1 MKTIFRYIL
10 FLALYSCCN
19 TVSAYTSFIVGN
31 NAGVDNYRGPS
42 TAAQMTFNYTST
54 ASNLV
59 FYKPTQLGPTG
70 VKMYWSYLDTGTGGG
85 ILYCN
90 TSGRANPGPITIE
103 NAMVYSG
110 KDYGGHKLFNTSVP
124 GLYYTMLI
132 SRFWS
137 AYDTITDIQSPGIYI
152 GDPSNQE
159 FFFSVTDSDLQ
170 TKGCNKADDYDK
182 FWAIGGIVHNIT
194 VEFYT
199 DTNFDPTL
207 NQQVQ
212 LSSSSNYLYSFKA
225 YSPGTKV
232 VDHSNHIYVNFT
244 LNNVKLT
251 LPTCFTS
258 ILTGPS
264 VNGSTVRMGE
274 YSSGTIKNGASP
286 VPFDISLQNCI
297 RVRNIETKLVT
308 GKVGTQNTQLL
319 GNTLTG
325 STAAKGVGVL
335 IEGLATSKNPLM
347 TLKPNDTNS
356 VYIDYETEDDTSDG
370 VYPNQG
376 NGTSQ
381 PLHFQATL
389 KQDGNIAIE
398 PGEFKATSTF
408 QVTYP

>member
-1 MKTIFRYIL
+1 MKTLFRYFL
-10 FLALYSCCN
+10 FLALYSCCY

-31 NAGVDNYRGPS
+31 NAGVDNYKGPS
-42 TAAQMTFNYTST
+42 TAARVTFNYTST

-70 VKMYWSYLDTGTGGG
+70 VKMYWSYLDTGPSG

-110 KDYGGHKLFNTSVP
+110 KDYGGHKLFKTSVP

-132 SRFWS
+132 SRVWS
-137 AYDTITDIQSPGIYI
+137 AYNTTTDIQSPGIYI
-152 GDPSNQE
+152 GDTAVQE
-159 FFFSVTDSDLQ
+159 FHFSITDNDLQ
-170 TKGCNKADDYDK
+170 TRGCNNADSYNK
-182 FWAIGGIVHNIT
+182 FWAIGGVIHDIT

-199 DTNFDPTL
+199 DASFDPTL

-212 LSSSSNYLYSFKA
+212 LSSSSDYLYAFKA
-225 YSPGTKV
+225 YSPGTRV
-232 VDHSNHIYVNFT
+232 VDHSHHLYVNFT

-258 ILTGPS
+258 ILTGSS

-308 GKVGTQNTQLL
+308 GKVGTENKQLL

-347 TLKPNDTNS
+347 TLKPNDATS
-356 VYIDYETEDDTSDG
+356 IYKDYETEDDTSDG

-376 NGTSQ
+376 SGTSQ

-398 PGEFKATSTF
+398 SGEFKATSTF

>member
-1 MKTIFRYIL
+1 MKTLFRYFL
-10 FLALYSCCN
+10 FLALYSCCY

-31 NAGVDNYRGPS
+31 NAGVDNYKGPS
-42 TAAQMTFNYTST
+42 TAARVTFNYTST

-70 VKMYWSYLDTGTGGG
+70 VKMYWSYLDTGPSG

-90 TSGRANPGPITIE
+90 TSDRANPGPIRIE

-110 KDYGGHKLFNTSVP
+110 KDYGGHKLFKTSVP

-132 SRFWS
+132 SRVWS
-137 AYDTITDIQSPGIYI
+137 AYNTTTDIQSPGVYI
-152 GDPSNQE
+152 GDTAVQE
-159 FFFSVTDSDLQ
+159 FHFSITDNDLQ
-170 TKGCNKADDYDK
+170 TRGCNKADSYNK
-182 FWAIGGIVHNIT
+182 FWAIGGVIHDIT

-199 DTNFDPTL
+199 DASFDPTL

-212 LSSSSNYLYSFKA
+212 LSSSSDYLCAFKA
-225 YSPGTKV
+225 YSPGTRV
-232 VDHSNHIYVNFT
+232 VDHSHHLYVNFT

-258 ILTGPS
+258 ILTGSS

-308 GKVGTQNTQLL
+308 GKVGTENTQLL

-347 TLKPNDTNS
+347 TLKPNDATS
-356 VYIDYETEDDTSDG
+356 IYKDYENEDDTSDG

-376 NGTSQ
+376 SGTSQ

-398 PGEFKATSTF
+398 SGKFKATSTF

>member
-1 MKTIFRYIL
+1 MKTLFRYFL
-10 FLALYSCCN
+10 FLALYSCCY

-31 NAGVDNYRGPS
+31 NAGVDNYKGPS
-42 TAAQMTFNYTST
+42 TAARVTFNYTST

-70 VKMYWSYLDTGTGGG
+70 VKMYWSYLDTGPSG

-90 TSGRANPGPITIE
+90 TSDRANPGPIRIE

-110 KDYGGHKLFNTSVP
+110 KDYGGHKLFKTSVP

-132 SRFWS
+132 SRVWS
-137 AYDTITDIQSPGIYI
+137 AYNTTTDIQSPGVYI
-152 GDPSNQE
+152 GDTAVQE
-159 FFFSVTDSDLQ
+159 FHFSITDNDLQ
-170 TKGCNKADDYDK
+170 TRGCNKADSYNK
-182 FWAIGGIVHNIT
+182 FWAIGGVIHDIT

-199 DTNFDPTL
+199 DASFDPTL

-212 LSSSSNYLYSFKA
+212 LSSSSDYLYAFKA
-225 YSPGTKV
+225 YSPGTRV
-232 VDHSNHIYVNFT
+232 VDHSHHLYVNFT

-258 ILTGPS
+258 ILTGSS

-308 GKVGTQNTQLL
+308 GKVGTENTQLL

-347 TLKPNDTNS
+347 TLKPNDATS
-356 VYIDYETEDDTSDG
+356 IYKDYENEDDTSDG

-376 NGTSQ
+376 SGTSQ
-381 PLHFQATL
+381 PLHFQTTL

-398 PGEFKATSTF
+398 SGEFKATSTF

>member
-1 MKTIFRYIL
+1 M
-10 FLALYSCCN
+10 
-19 TVSAYTSFIVGN
+19 
-31 NAGVDNYRGPS
+31 
-42 TAAQMTFNYTST
+42 
-54 ASNLV
+54 V
-59 FYKPTQLGPTG
+59 FF
-70 VKMYWSYLDTGTGGG
+70 
-85 ILYCN
+85 YCN

-132 SRFWS
+132 SRVWS
-137 AYDTITDIQSPGIYI
+137 AYDTITDINRQESISEILPTKNFSFPSQTAIYKLRVAT
-152 GDPSNQE
+152 E
-159 FFFSVTDSDLQ
+159 
-170 TKGCNKADDYDK
+170 ADDYDK

-199 DTNFDPTL
+199 DTNFNPTL

-212 LSSSSNYLYSFKA
+212 LSSSSNYLYWFKA

-264 VNGSTVRMGE
+264 VNGSTVRMGK

-297 RVRNIETKLVT
+297 RVRNIETKRHWKSRYSKHT
-308 GKVGTQNTQLL
+308 
-319 GNTLTG
+319 
-325 STAAKGVGVL
+325 TAW
-335 IEGLATSKNPLM
+335 
-347 TLKPNDTNS
+347 
-356 VYIDYETEDDTSDG
+356 
-370 VYPNQG
+370 
-376 NGTSQ
+376 
-381 PLHFQATL
+381 
-389 KQDGNIAIE
+389 
-398 PGEFKATSTF
+398 
-408 QVTYP
+408 

>member
-1 MKTIFRYIL
+1 
-10 FLALYSCCN
+10 
-19 TVSAYTSFIVGN
+19 
-31 NAGVDNYRGPS
+31 
-42 TAAQMTFNYTST
+42 
-54 ASNLV
+54 
-59 FYKPTQLGPTG
+59 
-70 VKMYWSYLDTGTGGG
+70 
-85 ILYCN
+85 
-90 TSGRANPGPITIE
+90 
-103 NAMVYSG
+103 YSG
-110 KDYGGHKLFNTSVP
+110 KDYGGHKLFKTSVP

-132 SRFWS
+132 SRVWS
-137 AYDTITDIQSPGIYI
+137 AYNTTTDIQSPGIYI
-152 GDPSNQE
+152 GDTSTQQ
-159 FFFSVTDSDLQ
+159 FHFSITDNDLQ
-170 TKGCNKADDYDK
+170 TKGCNKANSYDK
-182 FWAIGGIVHNIT
+182 FWAIGGVVHDIT

-199 DTNFDPTL
+199 DASFDPTL

-212 LSSSSNYLYSFKA
+212 LSSSSDYLYAFKA
-225 YSPGTKV
+225 YSPGTRV
-232 VDHSNHIYVNFT
+232 VDHSHHLYVNFT

-258 ILTGPS
+258 ILTGSS

-308 GKVGTQNTQLL
+308 GKVGTENTQLL

-347 TLKPNDTNS
+347 TLKPNDATS
-356 VYIDYETEDDTSDG
+356 IYKDYETEDDTSDG

-376 NGTSQ
+376 SGTSQ

-398 PGEFKATSTF
+398 SGEFKATSTF

>member
-1 MKTIFRYIL
+1 MKTLFRYFL
-10 FLALYSCCN
+10 FLALYSCCY

-31 NAGVDNYRGPS
+31 NAGVDNYKGPS
-42 TAAQMTFNYTST
+42 TAARVTFNYTST

-70 VKMYWSYLDTGTGGG
+70 VKMYWSYLDTGPSG

-90 TSGRANPGPITIE
+90 TSDRANPGPIRIE

-110 KDYGGHKLFNTSVP
+110 KDYGGHKLFKTSVP

-132 SRFWS
+132 SRVWS
-137 AYDTITDIQSPGIYI
+137 AYNTTTDIQSPGVYI
-152 GDPSNQE
+152 GDTAVQE
-159 FFFSVTDSDLQ
+159 FHFSITDNDLQ
-170 TKGCNKADDYDK
+170 TRGCNKADSYNK
-182 FWAIGGIVHNIT
+182 FWAIGGVIHDIT

-199 DTNFDPTL
+199 DASFDPTL

-212 LSSSSNYLYSFKA
+212 LSSSSDYLYAFKA
-225 YSPGTKV
+225 YSPGTRV
-232 VDHSNHIYVNFT
+232 VDHSHHLYVNFT

-258 ILTGPS
+258 ILTGSS

-308 GKVGTQNTQLL
+308 GKVGTENTQLL

-347 TLKPNDTNS
+347 TLKPNDATS
-356 VYIDYETEDDTSDG
+356 IYKDYENEDDTSDG

-376 NGTSQ
+376 SGTSQ

-398 PGEFKATSTF
+398 SGEFKPTSTF

>member
-1 MKTIFRYIL
+1 MKTLFKYFL
-10 FLALYSCCN
+10 FLALYFCCY
-19 TVSAYTSFIVGN
+19 TVSATTSFIVGDKS
-31 NAGVDNYRGPS
+31 GVDNFKGPS

-54 ASNLV
+54 SSNLV
-59 FYKPTQLGPTG
+59 FYKPTQFGPTG
-70 VKMYWSYLDTGTGGG
+70 VKLYWSYLDTGIGGG

-90 TSGRANPGPITIE
+90 TSGGAIAGPITIE

-110 KDYGGHKLFNTSVP
+110 KDYGGHKLFKTSVP
-124 GLYYTMLI
+124 GLYYTLLI
-132 SRFWS
+132 SNVWS
-137 AYDTITDIQSPGIYI
+137 AYNTITDIQSPGIYI

-159 FFFSVTDSDLQ
+159 FFFSVTDNDLQ
-170 TKGCNKADDYDK
+170 TRGCNRANSDNK
-182 FWAIGGIVHNIT
+182 FWAIGGILHNIT

-199 DTNFDPTL
+199 DVNFDPTS

-225 YSPGTKV
+225 FNPGTKIKP
-232 VDHSNHIYVNFT
+232 HSNHIYVNFT

-251 LPTCFTS
+251 LPTCFIS
-258 ILTGPS
+258 MLTGPS

-274 YSSGTIKNGASP
+274 YSSGAIKNGASP

-308 GKVGTQNTQLL
+308 GKVGTENTLLL

-347 TLKPNDTNS
+347 TLKPNDTTS
-356 VYIDYETEDDTSDG
+356 VYKDYETEDDTSDG

-376 NGTSQ
+376 KGTSQ

-389 KQDGNIAIE
+389 KQDRNITIE

>member
-1 MKTIFRYIL
+1 MKTLFRYFF
-10 FLALYSCCN
+10 FLALYSCCY

-31 NAGVDNYRGPS
+31 NAGVDNYKGPS
-42 TAAQMTFNYTST
+42 TAARVTFNYTST

-70 VKMYWSYLDTGTGGG
+70 VKMYWSYLDTGPSG

-90 TSGRANPGPITIE
+90 TSDRANPRPIRIE

-110 KDYGGHKLFNTSVP
+110 KDYGGHKLFKTSVP

-132 SRFWS
+132 SRVWS
-137 AYDTITDIQSPGIYI
+137 AYNTTTDIQSPGVYI
-152 GDPSNQE
+152 GDTAVQE
-159 FFFSVTDSDLQ
+159 FHFSITDNDLQ
-170 TKGCNKADDYDK
+170 TRGCNKADSYNK
-182 FWAIGGIVHNIT
+182 FWAIGGVIHDIT

-199 DTNFDPTL
+199 DASFDPTL

-212 LSSSSNYLYSFKA
+212 LSSSSDYLYAFKA
-225 YSPGTKV
+225 YSPGTRV
-232 VDHSNHIYVNFT
+232 VDHSHHLYVNFT

-258 ILTGPS
+258 ILTGSS

-308 GKVGTQNTQLL
+308 GKVGTENTQLL

-347 TLKPNDTNS
+347 TLKPNDATS
-356 VYIDYETEDDTSDG
+356 IYKDYENEDDTSDG

-376 NGTSQ
+376 SGTSQ

-398 PGEFKATSTF
+398 SGEFKATSTF

>member
-132 SRFWS
+132 SRVWS

-170 TKGCNKADDYDK
+170 TKGCN
-182 FWAIGGIVHNIT
+182 
-194 VEFYT
+194 
-199 DTNFDPTL
+199 
-207 NQQVQ
+207 
-212 LSSSSNYLYSFKA
+212 SSSNYLYSFKA